1 MFLLTPDPPSTIVP
15 GILKN
20 TQIHHLTFF
29 TFWIRVGQHV
39 AKLMETTTKGHSTI
53 PLFCIY
59 DKPVDNFLS
68 AFLENWSEEIC
79 SVLGDQLFQETFH
92 HLQCRVSHFPSQR
105 PSFCIYGR
113 VGADSTD
120 TAFQSTCDG
129 ISSFPAV

>member
-39 AKLMETTTKGHSTI
+39 AKSMETTTKGHSTI

-59 DKPVDNFLS
+59 DKPIDNFLS

-79 SVLGDQLFQETFH
+79 SVLG
-92 HLQCRVSHFPSQR
+92 
-105 PSFCIYGR
+105 G
-113 VGADSTD
+113 
-120 TAFQSTCDG
+120 
-129 ISSFPAV
+129 PAVSGDLSSPAVSSKSLPFPET